1 MLVFFFQVFVER
13 ERLFTGS
20 TVHVFFLPEITQPA
34 VLVMAYMNLLCSML
48 FFLLSSLDFDLGR
61 SKQQFYKA
69 EKGARMISLSY
80 TLSSDLFS
88 KSHYN

>member
-1 MLVFFFQVFVER
+1 MLVFFFKFFLER

-34 VLVMAYMNLLCSML
+34 VLVMAYRNLLRSML
-48 FFLLSSLDFDLGR
+48 FFLLCSLDFDLGR
-61 SKQQFYKA
+61 SKQPFYKA
-69 EKGARMISLSY
+69 EKGARMISLS
-80 TLSSDLFS
+80 DLFS